1 MSRINKTQGRLMEI
15 WNDLDK
21 AYEYMERSLEKLSS
35 MSNLSGEL
43 EQEINN
49 FDISAISSIKQHVE
63 MLLGN
68 EAFKVWKD
76 DYMNNGNKFKS
87 LIVDTYN
94 KAKEGNLVG
103 IVYSAVSTY
112 GFRDLKDINGFAENI
127 NSDMLYLKSKL
138 TDIEVDIYKW
148 ELEDYKIKSNESTIY
163 VKLSNK
169 PEIALMY

>member
-68 EAFKVWKD
+68 EAFKV
-76 DYMNNGNKFKS
+76 
-87 LIVDTYN
+87 
-94 KAKEGNLVG
+94 
-103 IVYSAVSTY
+103 
-112 GFRDLKDINGFAENI
+112 
-127 NSDMLYLKSKL
+127 
-138 TDIEVDIYKW
+138 
-148 ELEDYKIKSNESTIY
+148 
-163 VKLSNK
+163 
-169 PEIALMY
+169 